1 MAVPGGGGVNA
12 GSGTLIKE
20 CCFRVRVRVRLGV
33 CQWNAG
39 SGSWVEQEPGSGS
52 IFFCKECCFR
62 VRVMGD
68 VQMSNRLKL
77 KIARCGIQN
86 PGRFCLWNRK
96 SWTLELLFLFFIYLF
111 IFLDFW
117 DPDKHAI
124 LTSRFDNAFKYFQFA
139 KPVRDPQF
147 KVRSP
152 MVLLDG
158 CNQHRTCSG
167 LPNKRSEHGGLPWF
181 LTSSR
186 KVREIFVFWVL
197 YAFSTLGDHRQL
209 VEWPAHFYFIK
220 LTCKFFM
227 FQASIYHTLPKTSD
241 HFFLRSILSALI
253 LVFTRECW
261 DESKFF
267 F

>member
-1 MAVPGGGGVNA
+1 MKREVGVVGGAGTGV
-12 GSGTLIKE
+12 
-20 CCFRVRVRVRLGV
+20 
-33 CQWNAG
+33 
-39 SGSWVEQEPGSGS
+39 WVYL
-52 IFFCKECCFR
+52 FCKECCFR

-96 SWTLELLFLFFIYLF
+96 ILNFGIAFSVFYLF
-111 IFLDFW
+111 IHFLDFW

-139 KPVRDPQF
+139 RPVRDPQF

-152 MVLLDG
+152 MVHLDG
-158 CNQHRTCSG
+158 CNQNGTCSG
-167 LPNKRSEHGGLPWF
+167 LPNKRCGTCGLLWL

-197 YAFSTLGDHRQL
+197 YVFSTLGDDRQL
-209 VEWPAHFYFIK
+209 VE
-220 LTCKFFM
+220 
-227 FQASIYHTLPKTSD
+227 
-241 HFFLRSILSALI
+241 
-253 LVFTRECW
+253 
-261 DESKFF
+261 
-267 F
+267 